1 MPASL
6 EPDRRARVLMECC
19 CRQAE
24 ISALAKKVDG
34 AHRLTEGM
42 KRGAR
47 RPVDSRMISPRG
59 TGVAVLNV
67 IYACRANCAIKQCF
81 RIDPR
86 CFWWQVQGTDRHP
99 PSRC

>member
-1 MPASL
+1 
-6 EPDRRARVLMECC
+6 
-19 CRQAE
+19 
-24 ISALAKKVDG
+24 
-34 AHRLTEGM
+34 M

-67 IYACRANCAIKQCF
+67 IYACRANHAIKQCF

-86 CFWWQVQGTDRHP
+86 CFW
-99 PSRC
+99 